1 MNAFTFPRIIHREF
15 ELIYCTSLDIFM
27 YRFFLV
33 LLPELWHTPC
43 TRKLISLCTMPATN
57 DRPIS
62 ILLFNNLE
70 TIYSM
75 IRRLLRTTYKYI
87 IPPLLLSKFLL
98 AFRLIL
104 ILIVRVLINDEFLQ
118 PLHLIP
124 HLSHQVILP
133 L

>member
-1 MNAFTFPRIIHREF
+1 MIYIIF
-15 ELIYCTSLDIFM
+15 LILNLGEYAM
-27 YRFFLV
+27 
-33 LLPELWHTPC
+33 LWHGAQAKAFDL
-43 TRKLISLCTMPATN
+43 RAILI
-57 DRPIS
+57 
-62 ILLFNNLE
+62 E